1 MAERARGR
9 RGTFGPVTLLGLL
22 AGATTAVA
30 GNKTWAVGDAG
41 SSSGAGA
48 GLPSQLALSVDAG
61 KMPVCTAL
69 ALVVL
74 ACWGVVLV
82 TRGRVRRVVAAVGA
96 LAALGALVSVVI
108 GWSAVQD
115 SIRANLA
122 QVGVDHAS
130 VSHTAWFWTAA
141 VGSVLCVLAS
151 GAAVLLA
158 PGWPEMGSRYDAP
171 GAQEPAP
178 DAEPEGQSSLDLW
191 RAMDEGRDPTA

>member
-1 MAERARGR
+1 MADEARRR
-9 RGTFGPVTLLGLL
+9 RGTFGPVTLLGLV
-22 AGATTAVA
+22 AGTAAAVA
-30 GNKTWAVGDAG
+30 GNKTWAVGDD
-41 SSSGAGA
+41 SRTTSAGA
-48 GLPSQLALSVDAG
+48 ALSSQLALAVDAG
-61 KMPVCTAL
+61 RMPVCTAL

-96 LAALGALVSVVI
+96 LAAVGTLASVVI

-115 SIRANLA
+115 SVRTNLA
-122 QVGVDHAS
+122 EVGIDHAS

-141 VGSVLCVLAS
+141 VASVLCVLAS

-158 PGWPEMGSRYDAP
+158 PTWPEMGSRYDAP

-178 DAEPEGQSSLDLW
+178 VVEPEEQSSLDLW
-191 RAMDEGRDPTA
+191 RAMDEGRDPTT